1 MKLARLLTTGQ
12 SLVRAAKEVGRYRS
26 TREKL
31 LPRFGH
37 GGAAEMAGGV
47 AAKPARFDFGWAKLR
62 GWLTSRGTDQQF
74 ASPQTSFPTVTVAAA
89 VARPN
94 RRSISE
100 VKVIRNDLVDSDV
113 EVVLEP
119 AALKPAQSP
128 VEAKVA
134 TPAGK
139 GLVWSRATAR
149 LFAASREQ
157 IRA

>member
-12 SLVRAAKEVGRYRS
+12 SLVRAAKDVGRYRS
-26 TREKL
+26 TREQL

-37 GGAAEMAGGV
+37 APAAEPAGQR
-47 AAKPARFDFGWAKLR
+47 ARFDFGWTKLR

-74 ASPQTSFPTVTVAAA
+74 ASPQTSLPKVTVPTP
-89 VARPN
+89 VAQPN

-100 VKVIRNDLVDSDV
+100 VKVLRNDLVDSDV

-119 AALKPAQSP
+119 AALKPAQPP
-128 VEAKVA
+128 VAASAA

-139 GLVWSRATAR
+139 GLVWNRATAR